1 MFEITIKATMSSM
14 NSRFI
19 SYNIKPLIVVIL
31 LFIFTFN
38 MYSPKIMINNQ
49 RISHQLSNK
58 TNNPKVITSENAAV
72 IVEFR
77 STPLLVTVILNII
90 QNIPEDWPAQI
101 FHTTSNSQ
109 FIRTSRL
116 AKYIQTG
123 KIILTQLDEY
133 SGSFAHYINLLF
145 GNISFWQ
152 LVQGEKS
159 QFFQIDSIMCSNS
172 PHKITDYLE
181 YDYVGAPWAH
191 FQGLVGNGGFSL
203 RSKSKTIT
211 LLQKTF
217 NSSSR
222 YDGNENEDVWY
233 ARNMPTVGHV
243 APSHVAKSFA
253 VETIFYP
260 YPMGVHK
267 TELRVTELKQLCD
280 VCPEARLVLPFC
292 KS

>member
-1 MFEITIKATMSSM
+1 MT
-14 NSRFI
+14 
-19 SYNIKPLIVVIL
+19 VVIL
-31 LFIFTFN
+31 LVILIFN
-38 MYSPKIMINNQ
+38 MYSPTIMIYNQ
-49 RISHQLSNK
+49 RICNQLLNE

-90 QNIPEDWPAQI
+90 QNIPEDWPVQI

-133 SGSFAHYINLLF
+133 TGNFAHYINLLF

-152 LVQGEKS
+152 LVQGEKNL
-159 QFFQIDSIMCSNS
+159 FFQIDSIMCSNS

-181 YDYVGAPWAH
+181 YDYIGAPWVH
-191 FQGLVGNGGFSL
+191 PQGLVGNGGFSL
-203 RSKSKTIT
+203 RSKNKTIT

-217 NSSSR
+217 NTSSQ
-222 YDGNENEDVWY
+222 YTGNENEDMWY

-243 APSHVAKSFA
+243 PPSSIAKTFA

-260 YPMGVHK
+260 YPLGVHK
-267 TELRVTELKQLCD
+267 IILRSAELKQLCAA
-280 VCPEARLVLPFC
+280 CPEARLVPPYC

>member
-1 MFEITIKATMSSM
+1 M

-19 SYNIKPLIVVIL
+19 SYIVIPLIVVIL
-31 LFIFTFN
+31 LFIFIFN
-38 MYSPKIMINNQ
+38 MYSQTIMMINNQ
-49 RISHQLSNK
+49 RISHQLLK
-58 TNNPKVITSENAAV
+58 ETNNPKVITSENAAV

-77 STPLLVTVILNII
+77 STPLLVTVVLNVI
-90 QNIPEDWPAQI
+90 QNIPEDWPVQI

-116 AKYIQTG
+116 AKYIQNG
-123 KIILTQLDEY
+123 KIILTHLNEY
-133 SGSFAHYINLLF
+133 TGNFAHYTNFLF
-145 GNISFWQ
+145 TNISFWQ
-152 LVQGEKS
+152 LVQGEKNL
-159 QFFQIDSIMCSNS
+159 FFQIDSIMCSNS
-172 PHKITDYLE
+172 PHKITDYLQ

-203 RSKSKTIT
+203 RGKNKTIT

-217 NSSSR
+217 NSSSQ
-222 YDGNENEDVWY
+222 YDGKVNEDVWY

-243 APSHVAKSFA
+243 PPSSIAKTFA
-253 VETIFYP
+253 AESTFYQ

-267 TELRVTELKQLCD
+267 TGLTGTELKQLCD
-280 VCPEARLVLPFC
+280 VCPEARLVPPFC